1 MNVEVVKLHSD
12 YVLSQLR
19 TVIHWNFSSS
29 VNYSE
34 MEAGEYHAK
43 VARAQ
48 DAINER
54 GLGAVLAWNIRDEIA
69 RYCSSQHVMLQS
81 GIYLRAARPG
91 LANDVVGWHRESFY
105 GAPAGSV
112 NLWMPVMN
120 VTIDN
125 TLQYFPGTDLI
136 PDKDIETV
144 QENSAEVMRG
154 SDGSKI
160 GLLYAPKR
168 ITGWRSPP
176 DTIYQAVPE
185 PMIVPDG
192 SVALFPGSLI
202 HGAAVNHTDKIRFS
216 VDVRLLARENVQ

>member
-19 TVIHWNFSSS
+19 TVIHWNFSDS
-29 VNYSE
+29 VNYAE

-54 GLGAVLAWNIRDEIA
+54 GLGAIIAWNIRDEIN
-69 RYCSSQHVMLQS
+69 RYCGSQHVMLQS

-91 LANDVVGWHRESFY
+91 LSNDVVGWHRESFY

-112 NLWMPVMN
+112 NLWMPVLN

-125 TLQYFPGTDLI
+125 TLQYFPGTDTVA
-136 PDKDIETV
+136 DADIETV
-144 QENSAEVMRG
+144 QENSAEVARG
-154 SDGSKI
+154 SAGSKI

-168 ITGWRSPP
+168 ITGWHSY
-176 DTIYQAVPE
+176 DTVAPVAL

-192 SVALFPGSLI
+192 SVALFPGQLI
-202 HGAAVNHTDKIRFS
+202 HGAAVNRTNKIRFS

>member
-19 TVIHWNFSSS
+19 TVIHWNFSNS

-34 MEAGEYHAK
+34 MEADEYHAK
-43 VARAQ
+43 VARTQ

-54 GLGAVLAWNIRDEIA
+54 GLGAILAWNIRDEIA

-91 LANDVVGWHRESFY
+91 LENDVVGWHRESFY

-125 TLQYFPGTDLI
+125 TLQYFPGTDAI
-136 PDKDIETV
+136 PDRDIQTE
-144 QENSAEVMRG
+144 QGAPQIERG
-154 SDGSKI
+154 SPGQKI

-168 ITGWRSPP
+168 IVGWRPP
-176 DTIYQAVPE
+176 LDTIYQAVPE

-202 HGAAVNHTDKIRFS
+202 HGAAVNRTDRIRFS